1 MVGRSYPLI
10 LSTICSGKG
19 FFLMSDKLSK
29 EELKKLRIKNLN
41 RKGRTIG
48 SKNKVTETKIMTMI
62 EHFLRDKDQEKI
74 NIKRKAQELDHVVND
89 ISGNQK
95 ELELETTRI
104 DLNQVNKIENI
115 AQIKPSLEDTEL
127 KNNTQTESKKKDW
140 IDDLFD

>member
-1 MVGRSYPLI
+1 
-10 LSTICSGKG
+10 
-19 FFLMSDKLSK
+19 MSDKLSK